1 MSPSAHNEY
10 KQGGDGDVVTRCVDQ
25 LEYEASPL
33 LAAPHGFSTRIG
45 GVSTG
50 IFTSLNLGHRRG
62 DDPENVREN
71 YRRFCAATGTDAAA
85 IVMTNQVHGS
95 EVKVVTRAD
104 VKPDLLA
111 PTPFEADALATN
123 APGVTLCIFSADCIP
138 VLLFDPVKR
147 AVAAAHAGW
156 RGTAAAIAAAA
167 VETLK
172 REYGSDPTDLRAA
185 IGPGIGPCCF
195 ETDGDVPAAMTAAL
209 GGLAEPFMTR
219 TGEKWNVDLKA
230 INAAILARSGLLREH
245 IDVSQECTCCAHD
258 RFWSHRYTKG
268 ERGSQAAVIMLEQ

>member
-1 MSPSAHNEY
+1 MITCCKEGVEFLTSP
-10 KQGGDGDVVTRCVDQ
+10 GI
-25 LEYEASPL
+25 
-33 LAAPHGFSTRIG
+33 AAPHGFSTRVG

-50 IFTSLNLGHRRG
+50 IFESLNLGHRRG
-62 DDPENVREN
+62 DDPVCVREN
-71 YRRFCAATGTDAAA
+71 YRRFCAATGTDVER
-85 IVMTNQVHGS
+85 IVMTNQVHGN
-95 EVKVVTRAD
+95 EVKVVTAAD

-111 PTPFEADALATN
+111 PTPFEADGLATN
-123 APGVTLCIFSADCIP
+123 VPGVTLCIFSADCIP
-138 VLLFDPVKR
+138 ILLFDPVKK

-167 VETLK
+167 VETMT
-172 REYGSDPTDLRAA
+172 RQFGSDLADICAA

-219 TGEKWNVDLKA
+219 TGEEKWRVDLKA
-230 INAAILARSGLLREH
+230 INANLLERAGLAPGR
-245 IDVSQECTCCAHD
+245 IDVSRDCTCCAHD

-268 ERGSQAAVIMLEQ
+268 ERGSQAAVIMLTE

>member
-1 MSPSAHNEY
+1 MIT
-10 KQGGDGDVVTRCVDQ
+10 KCVHGVEFLAAPDI
-25 LEYEASPL
+25 
-33 LAAPHGFSTRIG
+33 AAPHGFSTRVG

-50 IFTSLNLGHRRG
+50 IFESLNLGHRRG
-62 DDPENVREN
+62 DDPSHVREN
-71 YRRFCAATGTDAAA
+71 YRRFCAATGTDADS
-85 IVMTNQVHGS
+85 IVMTNQVHGR
-95 EVKVVTRAD
+95 EVKAVTRAD

-111 PTPFEADALATN
+111 PTPFEADGLATN
-123 APGVTLCIFSADCIP
+123 VPGVTLCIFSADCIP

-167 VETLK
+167 VETLT
-172 REYGSDPTDLRAA
+172 REYGSDPADIRGA

-209 GGLAEPFMTR
+209 GALAEPFMAR

-230 INAAILARSGLLREH
+230 INAAILARSGLLPAH
-245 IDVSQECTCCAHD
+245 IDVSRDCTCCQHD

-268 ERGSQAAVIMLEQ
+268 ERGSQAAVIMLEK